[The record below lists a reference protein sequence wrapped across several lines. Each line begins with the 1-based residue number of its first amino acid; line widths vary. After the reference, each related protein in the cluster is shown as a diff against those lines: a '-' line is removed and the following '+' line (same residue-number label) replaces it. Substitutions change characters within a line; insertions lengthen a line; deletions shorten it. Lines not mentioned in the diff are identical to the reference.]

1 MTPIERRN
9 ATLKGLRE
17 ALSSA
22 KEIVSA
28 LHDSI
33 DKAAHDFYEGDRV
46 VFSFGRTGVVTLRH
60 EDGTLTVQVPDGS
73 FVRPSK
79 WACHLIEG

>member
-9 ATLKGLRE
+9 ETLKGLRE

-22 KEIVSA
+22 KEIVIT

-33 DKAAHDFYEGDRV
+33 DKASHDFYEGDRV
-46 VFSFGRTGVVTLRH
+46 QFSFGRTGVVTIRH
-60 EDGTLTVQVPDGS
+60 DDNTLTVRVPDGT

-79 WACHLIEG
+79 WACRLFEG